1 MCFIIHSNN
10 DIHRCPMMTPLEYS
24 PSISFS
30 LCWLSVSRAHAFYT
44 KVTLQCL
51 FWNVVWNDRCSE
63 CYWLVERTGCV
74 LEDGYFPVYLHVPPS
89 AGFPGPEFCAR
100 SENLHVL
107 GFFCWI
113 LVAIVRFKCN
123 VVNSHEFTDK
133 PLYDIWFRLE
143 LIRIKEANSR
153 LALNATS

>member
-1 MCFIIHSNN
+1 MLYHSLKQWYPSLS
-10 DIHRCPMMTPLEYS
+10 DDDSFRIFPLHFV
-24 PSISFS
+24 FS
-30 LCWLSVSRAHAFYT
+30 LLIVSFQSACLLHQGYASVS
-44 KVTLQCL
+44 L
-51 FWNVVWNDRCSE
+51 WNVVWNDRCSE

-89 AGFPGPEFCAR
+89 AGFPGPEICAR

-133 PLYDIWFRLE
+133 HLYDIWFRLE